1 MTITFECPKCSRLCA
16 FGDRHAGKRARCT
29 SCQQLFIIPS
39 EDGQKAEKV
48 KVKARPDGA
57 ISGFY
62 RAVFVDSW
70 KAFANPASITGFV
83 FVTIVACIKFF
94 ISHKNY
100 EISVYSQ
107 LGEQWI
113 DIPLPFGRVMALA
126 CWGCLFW
133 YYMEIMYWTAFD
145 RDELPEVY
153 LGGAI
158 DSWAKR
164 LVWNILKSLY
174 AFMVALVVVGLP
186 FVIIIAVLMK
196 AGFEWSWP
204 LRMLAMAGLFGFPMA
219 VLTISVGQ
227 DLVMLLR
234 PDYLIMP
241 IIRAFR
247 PYLVTGGLVIFATV
261 LLFKTVAYSP
271 QMLEKGGI
279 IVGLYLA
286 ANIAVQVIA
295 IVAAR
300 SVGLFCRHYG
310 CYLAW

>member
-1 MTITFECPKCSRLCA
+1 
-16 FGDRHAGKRARCT
+16 
-29 SCQQLFIIPS
+29 
-39 EDGQKAEKV
+39 
-48 KVKARPDGA
+48 
-57 ISGFY
+57 
-62 RAVFVDSW
+62 
-70 KAFANPASITGFV
+70 
-83 FVTIVACIKFF
+83 
-94 ISHKNY
+94 
-100 EISVYSQ
+100 
-107 LGEQWI
+107 
-113 DIPLPFGRVMALA
+113 
-126 CWGCLFW
+126 
-133 YYMEIMYWTAFD
+133 
-145 RDELPEVY
+145 
-153 LGGAI
+153 
-158 DSWAKR
+158 
-164 LVWNILKSLY
+164 
-174 AFMVALVVVGLP
+174 MVALVVVGLP